1 VTSTTTIV
9 LTTTTSTAERLVARG
24 EEFARLARLLGEDT
38 GPLAEHLAEHL
49 GSPSAEELARR
60 WVRWFDL
67 GRVPPYEGSNVPPSA
82 GGVTPR
88 LADIA
93 GFYRA
98 FGVTVPGNRPD
109 HIVAELE
116 FMALVLRAEAEAV
129 SAGDT
134 GRAAIA
140 ADAARAFLRDH
151 LGTWIDAWAA
161 RVAEVEDLA
170 PWADAAAAAAAL
182 VRAEA
187 ADRNVIPLR
196 PAAVLP
202 ADAGIADDAEAG
214 LECGEESW

>member
-1 VTSTTTIV
+1 V
-9 LTTTTSTAERLVARG
+9 TTTTTATTATTATADRLIARG

-38 GPLAEHLAEHL
+38 GPLAQHLAEHL
-49 GSPSAEELARR
+49 TDAPSAEELARR

-98 FGVTVPGNRPD
+98 FGVAVPGNRPD

-129 SAGDT
+129 DAGEPA
-134 GRAAIA
+134 RARVA

-161 RVAEVEDLA
+161 RVAEVQDLG
-170 PWADAAAAAAAL
+170 PWADTAAAAAAL

-202 ADAGIADDAEAG
+202 ADAGIADPAEAG